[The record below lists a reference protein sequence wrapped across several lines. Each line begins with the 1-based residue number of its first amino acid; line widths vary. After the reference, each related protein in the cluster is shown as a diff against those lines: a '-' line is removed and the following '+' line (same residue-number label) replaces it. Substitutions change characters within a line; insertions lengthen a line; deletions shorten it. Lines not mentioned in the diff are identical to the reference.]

1 MAEQKSSRLQSRLQ
15 KVGRFILV
23 ALPVFMIGGTI
34 LSIGAG
40 VKQAVN
46 TTVTEQ
52 TQTDSITVSSLHIT
66 RVAQTE
72 VTVVEGNPNANK
84 TVVELVNSL
93 TFTNT
98 GNTPIAVRAIT
109 YAYRGAEMTRWVQ
122 IIAPN
127 QSIILETPCKEQES
141 DRRSSCLAFYIT
153 DVAGAPLGF
162 VPLNFPERPS
172 PTPQD
177 ID

>member
-1 MAEQKSSRLQSRLQ
+1 MAEQKSSRLQKGGMFLMGTLM
-15 KVGRFILV
+15 VL
-23 ALPVFMIGGTI
+23 MIGSI
-34 LSIGAG
+34 IVSIGAS

-52 TQTDSITVSSLHIT
+52 TQTDSITVNSLHIT

-109 YAYRGAEMTRWVQ
+109 YTYRGAEMTRWVQ
-122 IIAPN
+122 ILAPN
-127 QSIILETPCKEQES
+127 QSLVLDSPCQEQES
-141 DRRSSCLAFYIT
+141 YRRSSCLAFYIT
-153 DVAGAPLGF
+153 DATGAPLGF